1 MTSQK
6 DYGDT
11 GSGVPIT
18 DAVIRQAGI
27 TPGPFHA
34 ARTGDIRPFLP
45 HEQATWETGGVTPSR
60 TVVGMTPAAM
70 ARAARM

>member
-45 HEQATWETGGVTPSR
+45 HEQPAPSANSA
-60 TVVGMTPAAM
+60 G
-70 ARAARM
+70 